1 MVASPKL
8 TGVLVGFAVM
18 LMADNAGAI
27 SVELAKKCSALLR
40 KHIHPRVIGNPAAGS
55 DYGTGPEM
63 RAYYRN
69 CVASGGEMP
78 NPKP

>member
-27 SVELAKKCSALLR
+27 SVELAKKCSALTAETYP
-40 KHIHPRVIGNPAAGS
+40 PRVIGNPAAGS

-69 CVASGGEMP
+69 CVANGGEMP